1 MRFNFVLG
9 SNMLSQHILARVT
22 LPADDSAL
30 NTLHSSGQLMYEGTT
45 VPLKYERRKIYFILK
60 I

>member
-9 SNMLSQHILARVT
+9 SNMLSQHCLARVT
-22 LPADDSAL
+22 LQADDSAL
-30 NTLHSSGQLMYEGTT
+30 NTIRSSGQLMYEGAT